1 MTRTRSLPRHS
12 PARRITSATAFAL
25 GLTLAATACGS
36 STKSASVPATTAA
49 GRAGAPD
56 YSDSDGGSVKA
67 GEATTTAAKAA
78 AATTGAPAAADK
90 STGAYDS
97 AAPASTVA
105 SRKTTPDPAPQ
116 QQPSLRAGSVD
127 DNNDLAGYLTYNRRI
142 TNEGTRLRPFD
153 PTGRMVVTV
162 TQSDGRPASGAAV
175 KISSSD
181 GEIVTMHATANGT
194 IRFFPRAY
202 RSSQG
207 PYTFNVGGTKTSVNE
222 GENLT
227 VKLSNT
233 TNASNQLDVMFVI
246 DATGSMGDE
255 ISRLKSSIDSVAR
268 RINAL
273 EGQPDLRLAMTVFRD
288 EGDAF
293 VTQQTDFTSDSAA
306 FRNALAKVQAGGGG
320 DVPEAVDE
328 ALDEALAK
336 ASWRAAGSATQLVFM
351 VGDAGP
357 HVERQVRRGY
367 NDSAID
373 AANRGIK
380 VFPVASSNSND
391 LAESVFRQIAVT
403 TGARFVFLSYGA
415 NGSGGTATG
424 EATDITKADYQ
435 ELALDDLIV
444 RLVGEEVT
452 ARNGKAVT
460 TNANG

>member
-1 MTRTRSLPRHS
+1 MIRTRSLPT
-12 PARRITSATAFAL
+12 RITSATAL
-25 GLTLAATACGS
+25 VVGLTLAATACGS
-36 STKSASVPATTAA
+36 SSKKSSSIPNTTTA
-49 GRAGAPD
+49 GRAGNPD
-56 YSDSDGGSVKA
+56 TLGDSDGGSIKA
-67 GEATTTAAKAA
+67 DATTTAAAKAS
-78 AATTGAPAAADK
+78 AATSAAPAAADK
-90 STGAYDS
+90 TTGGGSESS
-97 AAPASTVA
+97 ATTTATP
-105 SRKTTPDPAPQ
+105 RKTSSEPLPQ
-116 QQPSLRAGSVD
+116 QQPALRAGSVD
-127 DNNDLAGYLTYNRRI
+127 DNADLNGYLNYNQRI
-142 TNEGTRLRPFD
+142 RNEGTRLRSFD
-153 PTGRMVVTV
+153 PTGRMIVTI
-162 TQSDGRPASGAAV
+162 TQSDGRPASGVAV

-202 RSSQG
+202 RSAQG

-227 VKLSNT
+227 VKLANT

-273 EGQPDLRLAMTVFRD
+273 DGQPDLRLAMTVFRD
-288 EGDAF
+288 EGDAY
-293 VTQQTDFTSDSAA
+293 VTQQTDFTNDSAA

-320 DVPEAVDE
+320 DTPEAVDE

-357 HVERQVRRGY
+357 HVDRQVRRGY

-380 VFPVASSNSND
+380 VFPVASSNSDD
-391 LAESVFRQIAVT
+391 LAESVFRQIALT

-424 EATDITKADYQ
+424 EGTDITKSDYQ

-452 ARNGKAVT
+452 ARNSKP